1 MALLKKIYTEDNTGI
16 YAEYWKI
23 SEINSNWLTDKIEI
37 VLSGFFTEDS
47 RRNGKNPLI
56 RKTCYALGEDA
67 RLYFSAVSM
76 QPEGIDI
83 IQEAYNF
90 VKRVDRDFYDAVDV
104 LE

>member
-1 MALLKKIYTEDNTGI
+1 MALLKRIYTEDDTGV

-37 VLSGFFTEDS
+37 VLAGFFDETA
-47 RRNGKNPLI
+47 RRQNKNPLMKKI
-56 RKTCYALGEDA
+56 TYALGQDA
-67 RLYFSAVSM
+67 KLYFSAIAM

-83 IQEAYNF
+83 IREAYNF
-90 VKRVDRDFYDAVDV
+90 VKRVDRDLFDAQDV